1 MKKIFSYS
9 LLVFLMA
16 CNADSDSEFDP
27 VPSCIDKSKISSG
40 PCPANFD
47 PICGC
52 DGKTYGNACEAS
64 RAGVTSTTPGACSG
78 G

>member
-1 MKKIFSYS
+1 MKKILSYT

-16 CNADSDSEFDP
+16 CNSDSDP
-27 VPSCIDKSKISSG
+27 APSCIDKSKISSG

-47 PICGC
+47 PVCGC
-52 DGKTYGNACEAS
+52 DGKTYGNSCEAG
-64 RAGVTSTTPGACSG
+64 RAGVTSTTPGPCSG